1 MATRACMSHGL
12 TQVRRWHGRN
22 GAGPYLL
29 RKTTIDF
36 RGLSIVQDFDKMDRL
51 ASKSL
56 PQVTSGVDVARTVTY
71 TYAGPLL
78 TQVSEV
84 GTGLS
89 RTDYLKYDE
98 ARRLR
103 KKDSPE
109 GVLTYEYNA
118 RGQVSR
124 TKGFRRGLVSVD
136 AEVGTATADVD
147 VEYGYDPLG
156 RLATTKNNKVSGSNV
171 STNYYDVVGNLSLAS
186 YPNKVRHFWEYTE
199 QNRLKST
206 RVEKFENGTVTLHRR
221 YDYALGVGGHRK
233 QVIEKLANDV
243 TRRSVAYQY
252 DYAESPPLVG
262 VLGTGASLQELRPPL
277 AKVYRLT
284 EEKLISDSAGPKT
297 TYKHDLLGN
306 RLGRTDTGLGSGS
319 DQSYVYAAND
329 RVTSDT
335 TPEFTYDANGN
346 TVTSGTGTV
355 TDYYDAENRLV
366 KRAAPGNLAITM
378 GYDTSGNRVWKHV
391 NNNGTHKTTYY
402 LVDDQNPTGYAQ
414 VLLEMEDSAASPTPT
429 TANFHERYEYGLRL
443 ISVADASNTYY
454 LGCDGQNSVRML
466 LDAGGNV
473 LANSELD
480 YDAYGNQLSANNLTF
495 DLHYRYDGE
504 QWDSDLGMYYLRA
517 RYYSQKLGRFWSA
530 DPFEGV
536 QDDPLTL
543 HKYLYCRASPVL
555 RVDPLGLS
563 DGTIGG
569 QAANGG
575 IMGLVS
581 SLTIRVVAH
590 TMSFVARNP
599 GLVRAMLIGQ
609 GAITMYSIHEDPSQA
624 FLYIE
629 SGGFAAD
636 AQLFSEAMQD
646 IRGAAAIYKDLDS
659 LRRSG
664 GVFARLSKDLLK
676 GTAAS
681 VEVAGANAA
690 EGLQRGHLL
699 PKQLGGAGSVPENL
713 TPIYQSLNNGRMKS
727 IENEV
732 RRAVDSGET
741 VEYRVTPIFE
751 GDNVVPKYIK
761 MEARGDRGLRIT
773 ETLEN
778 RKEVS
783 K

>member
-1 MATRACMSHGL
+1 
-12 TQVRRWHGRN
+12 
-22 GAGPYLL
+22 
-29 RKTTIDF
+29 
-36 RGLSIVQDFDKMDRL
+36 LSIVQDFDKMDRL
-51 ASKSL
+51 ASKTL
-56 PQVTSGVDVARTVTY
+56 PQVSSEVDVGRTVTY

-124 TKGFRRGLVSVD
+124 TRGFRRGLVSVD

-156 RLATTKNNKVSGSNV
+156 RLATTKNNKVSGADV
-171 STNYYDVVGNLSLAS
+171 STNYYDVVGNLAQTS

-206 RVEKFENGTVTLHRR
+206 RVEKFESGTVTLHRR
-221 YDYALGVGGHRK
+221 YDYALGVAGHRK

-243 TRRSVAYQY
+243 TRRNVTYRY

-284 EEKLISDSAGPKT
+284 EEKLISDTAGPKA
-297 TYKHDLLGN
+297 TYQHDLVGN
-306 RLGRTDTGLGSGS
+306 RLGRTDTGLGTGS

-335 TPEFTYDANGN
+335 TAEFTYDANGN

-366 KRAAPGNLAITM
+366 KRAAPSNLAITM

-391 NNNGTHKTTYY
+391 NNNGAHKTTYY

-414 VLLEMEDSAASPTPT
+414 VLLETEDTAASPTPSAAT
-429 TANFHERYEYGLRL
+429 FHERYEYGLRL
-443 ISVADASNTYY
+443 ISIADASNTYY
-454 LGCDGQNSVRML
+454 VGCDGQNSVRML
-466 LDAGGNV
+466 LDSGGNV

-495 DLHYRYDGE
+495 DLRYRYDGE

-517 RYYSQKLGRFWSA
+517 RYYSSKLGRFWSA
-530 DPFEGV
+530 DSFEGRR
-536 QDDPLTL
+536 DDPLSL
-543 HKYLYCRASPVL
+543 HRYIYCASDPVNH
-555 RVDPLGLS
+555 
-563 DGTIGG
+563 I
-569 QAANGG
+569 
-575 IMGLVS
+575 
-581 SLTIRVVAH
+581 
-590 TMSFVARNP
+590 
-599 GLVRAMLIGQ
+599 
-609 GAITMYSIHEDPSQA
+609 DPS
-624 FLYIE
+624 
-629 SGGFAAD
+629 
-636 AQLFSEAMQD
+636 
-646 IRGAAAIYKDLDS
+646 
-659 LRRSG
+659 
-664 GVFARLSKDLLK
+664 
-676 GTAAS
+676 
-681 VEVAGANAA
+681 
-690 EGLQRGHLL
+690 GH
-699 PKQLGGAGSVPENL
+699 EYNL
-713 TPIYQSLNNGRMKS
+713 TSLNAS
-727 IENEV
+727 I
-732 RRAVDSGET
+732 AT
-741 VEYRVTPIFE
+741 
-751 GDNVVPKYIK
+751 
-761 MEARGDRGLRIT
+761 GLRIT
-773 ETLEN
+773 AQVGVRAGRVLTRARQFFWNSRRFQAVSRAYWRANGPANGRSLHHWLLPQRWNFIPQGLRNAGFNLLELPKVLPGN
-778 RKEVS
+778 LGLNQWMGFAVRWGGYRAVLAYTVENGIRILIPLSIYEAANVGS
-783 K
+783 DNEADIAEPVYEPIQLTPADWENDEGFEELRHLEDDEEMDGAPFTSPILN